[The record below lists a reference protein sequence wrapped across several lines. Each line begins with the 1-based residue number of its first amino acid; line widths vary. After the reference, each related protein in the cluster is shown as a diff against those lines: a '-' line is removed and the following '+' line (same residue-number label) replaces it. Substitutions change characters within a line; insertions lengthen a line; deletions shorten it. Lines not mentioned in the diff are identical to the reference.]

1 MKVAIIGAG
10 ISGLAAAFEFKQHNI
25 TPVIFE
31 KKSHI
36 GNPVLFTSATLH
48 IFNHFM
54 SDPFCYLKRNY
65 GLNIS
70 PTFKLKEIIM
80 SSPQNKAVIKGNLG
94 YIINRM
100 REKNSLANQL
110 FSQVALP
117 IQFNS
122 FVDVKDIKETFDYII
137 VATGSNLI
145 AKDLNLWTNTFSAQ
159 IRSATIVGNFDTQS
173 ILMWLNKDYAKDG
186 FGYLI
191 PTSPKEATLNLVVN
205 GITFHEID
213 YYWENFLHKEK
224 LNYQIIET
232 RDASFE
238 CGFISQYQ
246 LDNIYFVGNTAGFTD
261 SLIGF
266 GQIQAIESGILAA
279 RAITN
284 KLDYTNLIA
293 PIARD
298 MVKIYQFRKLL
309 NTLSNKDLDR
319 LLAFLKLPCIK
330 QFIYNNPFFKIKH
343 GAFLAKLYN
352 KFIKT

>member
-10 ISGLAAAFEFKQHNI
+10 ISGLAAAFEFKRHNI

-54 SDPFCYLKRNY
+54 SDPFCYLKKNY

-70 PTFKLKEIIM
+70 PTFQLKKLIM

-94 YIINRM
+94 YIVNRM
-100 REKNSLANQL
+100 REEGSLANQL
-110 FSQVALP
+110 FSKVALP
-117 IQFNS
+117 IEFNS
-122 FVDVKDIKETFDYII
+122 FVDINDIKEAFDYII

-173 ILMWLNKDYAKDG
+173 VLMWLNKDYAKDG

-191 PTSPKEATLNLVVN
+191 PTRPKEATLNLAVN
-205 GITFHEID
+205 NITFHEID
-213 YYWENFLHKEK
+213 YYWENFLYRED
-224 LNYQIIET
+224 LNYKIIET

-238 CGFISQYQ
+238 CGFLSTHQ
-246 LDNIYFVGNTAGFTD
+246 LDNLYFTGNTAGFTD

-266 GQIQAIESGILAA
+266 GQIKAIESGILAA
-279 RAITN
+279 RAIVNNLDYN
-284 KLDYTNLIA
+284 KLVT

-298 MVKIYQFRKLL
+298 MLKINEFRKIL
-309 NTLSNKDLDR
+309 NSFSNKDLDK
-319 LLAFLKLPCIK
+319 LLSFLKLPVIK
-330 QFIYNNPFFKIKH
+330 QLIYNNPFFKIKY
-343 GAFLAKLYN
+343 GTFIAKLYN
-352 KFIKT
+352 KFINN